1 MYKLADIKSGIG
13 ERRAAANLDRLRSD
27 LDALNEIGRING
39 LKGINR
45 LSFSTADMEGRRW
58 MMQRMEEA
66 GLSVHLDPVG
76 NVFGRWDV
84 GSGAPIMAGSH
95 LDTVLEGGP
104 LDGTLGVCAALEAV
118 RAMKEAGIEP
128 ERPVVVV
135 GTADEEGRY
144 GGMLGSQA
152 ICGEVDRT
160 WIEAAVDDE
169 GKRLVDALRGQ
180 GLDPDGLDDAA
191 WGEIQAF
198 LELHIEQGPVL
209 TRSGEALGIVNAVS
223 GVFNWTVTLTGEP
236 NHSGTTPMDHRRDAF
251 RGLADFGA
259 SIPYLITRADGRES
273 RMTVGKV
280 TLSPNFPHSVAGKA
294 IFSVI
299 GRDIDEAA
307 MRSLASHSRKRLE
320 DIAKEHGLELEIA
333 EQSWL
338 SPTLLSPSL
347 RDRLASLS
355 EDLGYRTRVMSS
367 GAGHD
372 AQTFARHYR
381 AGLIFVPSVGG
392 ISHAPEEWTD
402 WEDIRAGVD
411 LLTAAIIDLSVQR

>member
-1 MYKLADIKSGIG
+1 MAEIKSGIG
-13 ERRAAANLDRLRSD
+13 KRRATANLDRLRSD

-66 GLSVHLDPVG
+66 GLSVHMDPVG

-84 GSGAPIMAGSH
+84 GSGAPVMAGSH

-135 GTADEEGRY
+135 GTADEEGRF

-152 ICGEVDRT
+152 ICGEVDRA
-160 WIEAAVDDE
+160 WIEAAVDDD
-169 GKRLVDALRGQ
+169 GKRLVDAMRGQ

-191 WGEIQAF
+191 WGGIQAF

-209 TRSGEALGIVNAVS
+209 TRSGEPIGIVNAVS
-223 GVFNWTVTLTGEP
+223 GVFNWIVTLTGEA

-259 SIPYLITRADGRES
+259 SIADLIAGADGPET

-280 TLSPNFPHSVAGKA
+280 TLSPNFPHSVPGKA
-294 IFSVI
+294 VFSII
-299 GRDIDEAA
+299 GRDINEAG
-307 MRSLASHSRKRLE
+307 MHNLAALCRERLKI
-320 DIAKEHGLELEIA
+320 IAKSHGLDLEIA

-338 SPTLLSPSL
+338 PPTPLSPAL
-347 RDRLASLS
+347 RDRLSELS
-355 EDLGYRTRVMSS
+355 RDLGYRTRVMSS

-372 AQTFARHYR
+372 AQTFARHFP

-402 WEDIRAGVD
+402 WSDIGAGVN
-411 LLTAAIIDLSVQR
+411 LLTEAIVELSVGH